1 MFEVDLFQADR
12 RSARLTR
19 QQFVGLVL
27 MAVGFVFVAGGLL
40 GFVWQANE
48 TSCFFKSNQ
57 SSLGNQDLIEASSS
71 ARIWV
76 DVSGAVKQP
85 GIYPLKAGDRF
96 AQAVLAAGGFRK
108 QVDKD
113 YVSREFNL
121 AQRLIDGQ
129 KVYVPFAG
137 ELEVVSEGSSQLV
150 EEVVPASKISINQ
163 ASQKQLEEL
172 IDVGPIRAQKIIQA
186 RPYLSLDELVAKD
199 VLPKSVYLKNQPLLT
214 L

>member
-1 MFEVDLFQADR
+1 MFEADLFQADK
-12 RSARLTR
+12 RSTRLTR
-19 QQFVGLVL
+19 QQLMGLVL
-27 MAVGFVFVAGGLL
+27 TVVGLIFVVGGLL

-48 TSCFFKSNQ
+48 TGCFLKPAQPN
-57 SSLGNQDLIEASSS
+57 LGSQDLIKASSS

-108 QVDKD
+108 QVDKN
-113 YVSREFNL
+113 YISREFNL

-129 KVYVPFAG
+129 KVYVPFTG
-137 ELEVVSEGSSQLV
+137 ESGVVNEGSSQARG
-150 EEVVPASKISINQ
+150 EIVPASKVSINQ
-163 ASQKQLEEL
+163 ASQEQLEEL
-172 IDVGPIRAQKIIQA
+172 IDIGPIRAQKIIQA
-186 RPYLSLDELVAKD
+186 RPYLSLEELVTRD
-199 VLPKSVYLKNQPLLT
+199 VLSESIYLKNQALLT